1 MTLVRWDPFRE
12 LEDMSERLNRVFSRP
27 PLRNSGKE
35 NLTVADWMPT
45 VDISETE
52 GEYLIKAEL
61 PEVRKEDVKVTVE
74 NGVLTLQGER
84 RQEKEE
90 KGKRFHRVERSYGS
104 FVRSFTLPESVD
116 ESSRQSRIQ
125 RRRVESP
132 PSEVG
137 KSEAESDR
145 RESRLIT
152 SLSDQ
157 PEGPPRR
164 AFLLLA
170 APLVYPALEHDQ
182 FPTVLVQIQPQDV
195 PLTVAGGDPEIAV
208 RVAVPAIH
216 DLLARAVSCPRG

>member
-27 PLRNSGKE
+27 SLRNSGKE

-116 ESSRQSRIQ
+116 ESSVKAEYKDGVLNLHLPKSA
-125 RRRVESP
+125 
-132 PSEVG
+132 EVG

-152 SLSDQ
+152 SLI
-157 PEGPPRR
+157 GP
-164 AFLLLA
+164 
-170 APLVYPALEHDQ
+170 
-182 FPTVLVQIQPQDV
+182 T
-195 PLTVAGGDPEIAV
+195 
-208 RVAVPAIH
+208 
-216 DLLARAVSCPRG
+216 